1 MTPDAL
7 APHVE
12 EAQEV
17 LRSFFA
23 QLLGADAPL
32 TAGPPGPADG
42 PDVPDGA
49 VVLGG
54 QPAGGA
60 PFAVVLGAG
69 WAGRLAEAM
78 VGGPVPDD
86 EAGDLLGEA
95 AAQAY
100 GALRTGLVVGDD
112 PLPEATF
119 TVVGPADLVGLDWRV
134 PFSLGDGA
142 GPLEG
147 AVFLAAEVLAAAPP
161 EAAPPAAQGAS
172 QGAPEPVWTPSP
184 DAPPAPP
191 VSVAAAAFEELGP
204 EAIGDGA
211 APDLRLLSDV
221 ELDVTV
227 ELGRRRLPLAEILR
241 LTTGSVVELDK
252 MVGQPLSVFANGRLI
267 AEGEAVVVD
276 DQFGVRVTGLA
287 SASGVAPR
295 RPTPRPPSPG
305 SPSSQGLPV
314 APARRRID

>member
-32 TAGPPGPADG
+32 DAGPPEPAGD
-42 PDVPDGA
+42 PDVPEGA
-49 VVLGG
+49 VVLGAL
-54 QPAGGA
+54 PAGGA

-78 VGGPVPDD
+78 VGGPVPAD

-95 AAQAY
+95 AGQAY
-100 GALRTGLVVGDD
+100 GALRTGLVVGDA

-119 TVVGPADLVGLDWRV
+119 AVATAADLAGLGWRV
-134 PFSLGDGA
+134 PFSLADGA
-142 GPLEG
+142 GPLAG
-147 AVFLAAEVLAAAPP
+147 AVFLDAETVRAAAPVP
-161 EAAPPAAQGAS
+161 AAAPAPASDAAPAPAAPAAPPGSPGAWNAAPG
-172 QGAPEPVWTPSP
+172 
-184 DAPPAPP
+184 APPAPP
-191 VSVAAAAFEELGP
+191 VPVAAAAFEELGP

-227 ELGRRRLPLAEILR
+227 ELGRRRLPLADILR
-241 LTTGSVVELDK
+241 LSTGSVVELDK

-267 AEGEAVVVD
+267 AEGEAVVID
-276 DQFGVRVTGLA
+276 DQFGVRVTSLA
-287 SASGVAPR
+287 STSA
-295 RPTPRPPSPG
+295 
-305 SPSSQGLPV
+305 
-314 APARRRID
+314 ARTALV